1 MGYPRAEA
9 HLNLVNNKACFRNIM
24 SDIYQVSTLLSMTQG
39 CLSWT
44 CISIVLSVTLSSVLL
59 SLLCYR
65 MPHFYRYR
73 VEENYSPLLKRTPAA
88 TPVPSRRNERTE
100 QVTAR
105 LSLLGCQ
112 ADISVPSDSDKV
124 NLSLMFSQLD
134 STVREL
140 REENK
145 ELR

>member
-1 MGYPRAEA
+1 
-9 HLNLVNNKACFRNIM
+9 
-24 SDIYQVSTLLSMTQG
+24 
-39 CLSWT
+39 
-44 CISIVLSVTLSSVLL
+44 
-59 SLLCYR
+59 

-73 VEENYSPLLKRTPAA
+73 VDENYSPLLGRTPAA
-88 TPVPSRRNERTE
+88 TPVTSRRNGGPE

-124 NLSLMFSQLD
+124 NLGLMFSQLD